1 MHEQERKIL
10 RWAIDF
16 FFNLNKQR
24 REEESPHNPNDENIV
39 DEEREGHIVGL

>member
-24 REEESPHNPNDENIV
+24 REEESPHNPK
-39 DEEREGHIVGL
+39 R